1 VDKGDERRPLRPRLI
16 FGATRFAGL
25 KIPAKRGRILDAR
38 RGRLEGI
45 MTSYQC
51 AATFLGL
58 DVAANP
64 GQVHGVVNL
73 RGGCV
78 NRRDYLRR
86 ALLVLLALAFLFET
100 WIWDRVVAAAQRLAT
115 LINWA
120 AIRAAL
126 RRVIERLPVGV
137 ALLLFGIPFVVAEGG
152 AFVCVLF
159 AAMGHVV
166 AGAIGYTAIKI
177 VGFGLLAPIFDL
189 TKPKL
194 MTLPWFAFVY
204 DKAVV
209 FHHFALGL
217 IAPYRAAAQK
227 LASEFFVRVRAL
239 WARRRE
245 GANEEAR

>member
-1 VDKGDERRPLRPRLI
+1 
-16 FGATRFAGL
+16 
-25 KIPAKRGRILDAR
+25 
-38 RGRLEGI
+38 
-45 MTSYQC
+45 M
-51 AATFLGL
+51 
-58 DVAANP
+58 
-64 GQVHGVVNL
+64 
-73 RGGCV
+73 

-86 ALLVLLALAFLFET
+86 ALLLLLALAFLFET
-100 WIWDRVVAAAQRLAT
+100 WIWDRVVAAAQGFAA

-126 RRVIERLPVGV
+126 RRVIDRLPVGV

-152 AFVCVLF
+152 AFFCVLF

-177 VGFGLLAPIFDL
+177 IGFGLLAPIFDL

-204 DKAVV
+204 DKALV

-217 IAPYRAAAQK
+217 IAPYRAAARK
-227 LASEFFVRVRAL
+227 LAGEFFARVRTL
-239 WARRRE
+239 WARRSE
-245 GANEEAR
+245 GANEEVR